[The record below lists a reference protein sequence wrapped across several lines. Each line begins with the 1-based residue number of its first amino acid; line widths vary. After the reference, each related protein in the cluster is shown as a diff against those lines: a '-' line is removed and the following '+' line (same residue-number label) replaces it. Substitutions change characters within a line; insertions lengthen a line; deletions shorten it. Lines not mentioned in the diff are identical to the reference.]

1 MARQGH
7 VMAINS
13 VGERADR
20 GGGTRDLALIVAIFL
35 TMLMTGALSCSF
47 QVRGEAG
54 DVKV

>member
-1 MARQGH
+1 
-7 VMAINS
+7 MAINS